1 MASRGALTTIGAT
14 ALGIAVLS
22 GGAPAVQNAFA
33 QEATTPTVQTQEEN
47 PTPIDH
53 EQQRIEFEA
62 ERAEAYDSFIAALAA
77 ELGNDEAAV
86 DAAVRTALKAQVDAL
101 QTAGDLD
108 AERAAAAKAVIDVS
122 EAPLFSGF
130 GGRGGMMGP
139 GGPGEHG
146 GFKGHGPRGGGAG
159 ERWGDEAP
167 GGAMLPPAQPGDDDQ
182 AADQSAPAPI
192 APATGATIA

>member
-1 MASRGALTTIGAT
+1 MASRGLLTTIGAT

-33 QEATTPTVQTQEEN
+33 QEATAPTVQDQAQTQD
-47 PTPIDH
+47 PAQIDW
-53 EQQRIEFEA
+53 EQQRLDFEA
-62 ERAEAYDSFIAALAA
+62 ERAEAYDSFIAALAT

-86 DAAVRTALKAQVDAL
+86 DAAIRTALKAQVDAL

-130 GGRGGMMGP
+130 GGRAGMMGP
-139 GGPGEHG
+139 GATGGHG
-146 GFKGHGPRGGGAG
+146 SFKGHGPRGGGD
-159 ERWGDEAP
+159 ERWGIDAP
-167 GGAMLPPAQPGDDDQ
+167 GGAMLPPMQPGVDQ
-182 AADQSAPAPI
+182 GTTLPSAPTSDAVSS
-192 APATGATIA
+192 

>member
-1 MASRGALTTIGAT
+1 MASRGLLTAIGAT

-33 QEATTPTVQTQEEN
+33 QEATTPTVQEQEQLQN
-47 PTPIDH
+47 PAQIDH
-53 EQQRIEFEA
+53 EQQRLDFEA
-62 ERAEAYDSFIAALAA
+62 ERAEAYDSFIAALAT
-77 ELGNDEAAV
+77 ELGDEEAAV

-101 QTAGDLD
+101 QAAGDLD

-130 GGRGGMMGP
+130 EGRGGMMGP
-139 GGPGEHG
+139 GGPGAHG

-167 GGAMLPPAQPGDDDQ
+167 GGAMLPPTQPGSDQ
-182 AADQSAPAPI
+182 GATLPSAPLSDAV
-192 APATGATIA
+192 TS

>member
-1 MASRGALTTIGAT
+1 MISRRLLTTVGAT
-14 ALGIAVLS
+14 ALGVAVLS

-33 QEATTPTVQTQEEN
+33 QEATTPTTQTQE
-47 PTPIDH
+47 
-53 EQQRIEFEA
+53 QQRLDYEA
-62 ERAEAYDSFIAALAA
+62 ERVAAYDSFIAALAI

-101 QTAGDLD
+101 QAAGNLD

-146 GFKGHGPRGGGAG
+146 GFKDHGPRGG
-159 ERWGDEAP
+159 ERWDDDAP
-167 GGAMLPPAQPGDDDQ
+167 GGALLPPVQPGSDQ
-182 AADQSAPAPI
+182 
-192 APATGATIA
+192 GATLPSASISDAITS